1 MKSKS
6 VELLDYPA
14 KRNQSRHEAY
24 KTHTHSHI
32 DIDISLGLGRNT
44 IWEDGNATPALPGVV
59 IQTYEIETVLII
71 CP

>member
-24 KTHTHSHI
+24 KTHTHTHI
-32 DIDISLGLGRNT
+32 YISLGLGRNT

>member
-24 KTHTHSHI
+24 KTHTHTH
-32 DIDISLGLGRNT
+32 IDISLGLGRNT
-44 IWEDGNATPALPGVV
+44 IWEDGNATPALPEVV